1 MTKVTGSKMDR
12 GLGQKFLQRRLA
24 NGQLAQEK
32 NAQDLQIQEAPV
44 KTPTK
49 YNIPSNKMATVK
61 N

>member
-1 MTKVTGSKMDR
+1 MTKVTGSKMGR

-32 NAQDLQIQEAPV
+32 CSGPPNTRSTSQNS
-44 KTPTK
+44 K
-49 YNIPSNKMATVK
+49 YNIPSNRMATVK